1 MVGISQGACGAGLLT
16 PNPNSPPHSYS
27 CSRLTSSVAEL
38 GQMGLPHSIY
48 SLGQKVPLYLF
59 NAWSNSIRLNS
70 YSYHR
75 NTTKPFSLWY
85 CNKCCLHFFFF
96 LNGYDQTH
104 YCYPGILLCGNEENQ
119 FHFPKEEVKC
129 LRSGSCSFIRGV
141 LNVLKW
147 EGQEIE
153 WRFCVSELP
162 RDTLRV
168 TEVPRSGG
176 RDWVCINSH
185 YYGCIRLKN
194 KQCNNQNVWC
204 DPKDSV
210 FVFNLKP

>member
-1 MVGISQGACGAGLLT
+1 MFPTDIRGL
-16 PNPNSPPHSYS
+16 
-27 CSRLTSSVAEL
+27 AEL

-48 SLGQKVPLYLF
+48 SWSKIPLYLF

-70 YSYHR
+70 YSQHR
-75 NTTKPFSLWY
+75 NTTMLSASGTVTNVAY
-85 CNKCCLHFFFF
+85 IF
-96 LNGYDQTH
+96 LNGPIYDQTH
-104 YCYPGILLCGNEENQ
+104 YCYPRILLCGNEKSIS
-119 FHFPKEEVKC
+119 FPQEKWKC

-168 TEVPRSGG
+168 TEVPRVENGIESASTHIIMVVSG
-176 RDWVCINSH
+176 
-185 YYGCIRLKN
+185 
-194 KQCNNQNVWC
+194 
-204 DPKDSV
+204 
-210 FVFNLKP
+210 

>member
-1 MVGISQGACGAGLLT
+1 MFPTDIQCGWVGADGAAPQHLPLVRRYPYTYLTHDLTASGWILT
-16 PNPNSPPHSYS
+16 PTTGTPQNLSASGTVTN
-27 CSRLTSSVAEL
+27 VAY
-38 GQMGLPHSIY
+38 I
-48 SLGQKVPLYLF
+48 
-59 NAWSNSIRLNS
+59 
-70 YSYHR
+70 
-75 NTTKPFSLWY
+75 
-85 CNKCCLHFFFF
+85 FFFF

-104 YCYPGILLCGNEENQ
+104 YCYPRILLCGNEENQ

-168 TEVPRSGG
+168 TEVPRSGE

>member
-1 MVGISQGACGAGLLT
+1 M
-16 PNPNSPPHSYS
+16 
-27 CSRLTSSVAEL
+27 
-38 GQMGLPHSIY
+38 LP
-48 SLGQKVPLYLF
+48 
-59 NAWSNSIRLNS
+59 
-70 YSYHR
+70 
-75 NTTKPFSLWY
+75 T
-85 CNKCCLHFFFF
+85 FFFF
-96 LNGYDQTH
+96 YYGYDQTH

-153 WRFCVSELP
+153 WRFCISELP

-168 TEVPRSGG
+168 TEVPRSGE

-204 DPKDSV
+204 GPKTLCLYLIWNPRNMTPRTNCCACDTSCDKGHV
-210 FVFNLKP
+210 LYSPENCCLVEGDMCPQSWSAAFRKCNSLVH